1 MGGEQS
7 IGGHQTEW
15 SLIESMP
22 RHFHFQQFVSTQG
35 NEALLVCCTKGMNP
49 ASIWHDRLGIILPI
63 VLLKSHVGKTKVT
76 LLFSRYTFC
85 FSCCSLMELE

>member
-7 IGGHQTEW
+7 IRGHQTEW

-63 VLLKSHVGKTKVT
+63 LLLKSHVYF
-76 LLFSRYTFC
+76 LL
-85 FSCCSLMELE
+85 LMLFFNGT